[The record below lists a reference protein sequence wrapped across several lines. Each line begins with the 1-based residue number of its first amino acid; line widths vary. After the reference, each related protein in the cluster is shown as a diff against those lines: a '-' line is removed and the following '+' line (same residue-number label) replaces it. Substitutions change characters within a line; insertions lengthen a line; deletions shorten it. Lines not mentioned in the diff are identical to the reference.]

1 MADPFETVILNMQNL
16 GFFKFLFPYM
26 LTAAIF
32 YGLLRKSQIFGPPE
46 RNITV
51 NGIVALVAAFMV
63 WSYPIIAGVDIQ
75 LQLST
80 FFVQGTIAMLVVIVG
95 LMITGMFAPANLPEH
110 LAKTFKGGRMWG
122 AVIILGLLIGAGV
135 FVSSGLV
142 NVFFPGL
149 KLEEIPEDM
158 IWTVVFLIFMVAI
171 VAVIVFAVGR
181 EEKLKEKE

>member
-1 MADPFETVILNMQNL
+1 MADPFETVILNMQRL

-63 WSYPIIAGVDIQ
+63 WSYPIISGVDIQ

-80 FFVQGTIAMLVVIVG
+80 FFVQGTIAVLVVMVG
-95 LMITGMFAPANLPEH
+95 LMITGMFAPTNMPEH
-110 LAKTFKGGRMWG
+110 LAKVFKGGRMWG
-122 AVIILGLLIGAGV
+122 AIIILGLLIGAGI
-135 FVSSGLV
+135 FASSGLM
-142 NVFFPGL
+142 NVFFPNI
-149 KLEEIPEDM
+149 EEIPSDM
-158 IWTVVFLIFMVAI
+158 LWTAVFLAFMVIIVVAI
-171 VAVIVFAVGR
+171 VFVVGR
-181 EEKLKEKE
+181 EEKPKEKE

>member
-1 MADPFETVILNMQNL
+1 MADPFETVILNMQRL

-63 WSYPIIAGVDIQ
+63 WSYPIISGVDIQ

-80 FFVQGTIAMLVVIVG
+80 FFVQGTIAVLVVMVG

-110 LAKTFKGGRMWG
+110 LSKKFGGKMWG
-122 AVIILGLLIGAGV
+122 GILVLGLLIGAGV
-135 FVSSGLV
+135 FVSSGLM
-142 NVFFPGL
+142 NVFFPSAM
-149 KLEEIPEDM
+149 LEEIPSDM
-158 IWTVVFLIFMVAI
+158 IWTAVFLVFMVII
-171 VAVIVFAVGR
+171 VVAIVFAVGR
-181 EEKLKEKE
+181 EEKPKEKE